1 MSVSERKFGTLPTG
15 EEVKIYHLE
24 NKKGAYAEVL
34 QYGAILVKMCV
45 PDKKGDLKDVV
56 LGYDDIRGYEI
67 NGCFFGAIIG
77 RSGNR
82 IENSRFF
89 IDDKEVVLAENENH
103 NNLHSGPDGFEKKLW
118 EVKEISQ
125 EKNSVD
131 FFRLSPDGENGFP
144 GEFSI
149 VVKYE
154 FTEENELKIFYRGR
168 SDAATVANM
177 TNHSYFNLNGEGS
190 GDILNHKITLAA
202 DFYTPTDAASV
213 PTGEIT
219 SVTGTVMDFRDGR
232 YLGTDIEDSTLQT
245 ARGYDHNWVIGTGYG
260 APHKVLTATG
270 DQSGISM
277 DLSTDYPGIQLYTAN
292 YLEHVAGKQGHV
304 YEARDAVCFE
314 PQYFPDAIHHP
325 NFPSPVVKAGE
336 TYKKQII
343 YHFYTD

>member
-1 MSVSERKFGTLPTG
+1 MSVT
-15 EEVKIYHLE
+15 
-24 NKKGAYAEVL
+24 
-34 QYGAILVKMCV
+34 
-45 PDKKGDLKDVV
+45 
-56 LGYDDIRGYEI
+56 YEI
-67 NGCFFGAIIG
+67 
-77 RSGNR
+77 SGQ
-82 IENSRFF
+82 
-89 IDDKEVVLAENENH
+89 NEE
-103 NNLHSGPDGFEKKLW
+103 PA
-118 EVKEISQ
+118 
-125 EKNSVD
+125 
-131 FFRLSPDGENGFP
+131 
-144 GEFSI
+144 FSI
-149 VVKYE
+149 TYE
-154 FTEENELKIFYRGR
+154 
-168 SDAATVANM
+168 AAPDQDTLISM
-177 TNHSYFNLNGEGS
+177 THHSYYNLNGEGS
-190 GDILNHKITLAA
+190 GDILNHKVTLAA

-232 YLGTDIEDSTLQT
+232 YLGTDIEDSMLQT

-260 APHKVLTATG
+260 VPHKVLTATG

-314 PQYFPDAIHHP
+314 PKYFPDAIHHP

>member
-1 MSVSERKFGTLPTG
+1 MITTTDFGTLCDGRTVRLYTLKNNAI
-15 EEVKIYHLE
+15 ELSVTD
-24 NKKGAYAEVL
+24 
-34 QYGAILVKMCV
+34 YGSTLVRLLV
-45 PDKKGDLKDVV
+45 PDKNGKPTDVV
-56 LGYDDIRGYEI
+56 LGYDDLAGYVADDT
-67 NGCFFGAIIG
+67 CFGNNVG
-77 RSGNR
+77 RSANR
-82 IENSRFF
+82 IGGASFTLNGTEY
-89 IDDKEVVLAENENH
+89 KLAANDGE
-103 NNLHSGPDGFEKKLW
+103 NNLHSGPDSYSKRIWNVAAKTDTSITFSLE
-118 EVKEISQ
+118 
-125 EKNSVD
+125 
-131 FFRLSPDGENGFP
+131 SPHMDQGFP
-144 GEFSI
+144 GALTMSVTYEISDRNEEPAFSI
-149 VVKYE
+149 TYE
-154 FTEENELKIFYRGR
+154 
-168 SDAATVANM
+168 AAPDQDTLISM
-177 TNHSYFNLNGEGS
+177 THHSYYNLNGEGS
-190 GDILNHKITLAA
+190 GDILNHKVTLAA

-260 APHKVLTATG
+260 VPHKVLTATG

-277 DLSTDYPGIQLYTAN
+277 DLSTNYPGIQLYTAN
-292 YLEHVAGKQGHV
+292 YLAHVAGKQGHV